1 MIKKMLKKVVIR
13 RKEIRIRKNA
23 IVGKNIQFA
32 TSSGIV
38 NTGARENVVIGDHGC
53 CFGIFQALCSGKIIV
68 GDNIYIGSDTYI
80 QSKEKVTIGNNV
92 IISNNVLICDNNNHP
107 TSPQKRLSL
116 SECEN
121 YMTDELWTWKYAD
134 SKPII
139 IEDNVWIGK
148 NVVIMKGVTIGKGS
162 IVGLGAV
169 VTHNVPE
176 YCVVA
181 GNPAKVV
188 KKLQQGDNYEKN

>member
-1 MIKKMLKKVVIR
+1 MIKKLLKKAVIH
-13 RKEIRIRKNA
+13 RKEIKIRKKA
-23 IVGKNIQFA
+23 IIGKNIQFA
-32 TSSGIV
+32 ASSGIV
-38 NTGARENVVIGDHGC
+38 NTGVRENVVIGDHGC

-68 GDNIYIGSDTYI
+68 GDNIYIGSGTYI
-80 QSKEKVTIGNNV
+80 QSKEKITIGNNV

-107 TSPQKRLSL
+107 TSPQKRVLL

-121 YMTDELWTWKYAD
+121 YMTDELWTWKYAN
-134 SKPII
+134 SKPVI
-139 IEDNVWIGK
+139 IEDNVWIGR
-148 NVVIMKGVTIGKGS
+148 NAVIMKGVTIGKGS
-162 IVGLGAV
+162 IVGLGAI

-188 KKLQQGDNYEKN
+188 KKLQQGEKYEKD